1 MEDAAR
7 AALPPPVAPLP
18 PVTPEEGGEEAAE
31 AAPDPSEPPK
41 IEISDADLLQV
52 QSPWPPVGISFC
64 VSQLAMV
71 MRCCNHADACC
82 CIVAGAAGE

>member
-18 PVTPEEGGEEAAE
+18 AATPDEGGEEAGEAAE
-31 AAPDPSEPPK
+31 AAPEAPEPPK

-52 QSPWPPVGISFC
+52 HPFLLLPPTFHSFFPLRGTLH
-64 VSQLAMV
+64 VE
-71 MRCCNHADACC
+71 ACPPT
-82 CIVAGAAGE
+82 GA